1 MTAPGDTM
9 KRIATV
15 LVAASLGVCPG
26 LTRAGTTNPTVTV
39 ESGALAGVRQGAV
52 EVFKGIPYA
61 APPVGALRWEPP
73 TRPESWAGT
82 RGASAFGPDCPQWRR
97 SSTAV
102 SGDRRQSEDC
112 LFLNVWTF
120 AAARK
125 APVMV
130 WIHGGGFRS
139 GSGSRRIYD
148 GGDFAR
154 EGVILVTI
162 NYRLGVLGF
171 FAHPALTASAAPG
184 APLGNYGILDQIAA
198 LRWVRRNIAAFGG
211 NPHNVTV
218 FGESAGG
225 RSVLRLLALP
235 AAKGLFARA
244 IVESGEGWEPERTLA
259 EEERRGSALASTLG
273 LAAGATPQQLRALPF
288 ERLLDAQASLLRIG
302 PFHDGRLIRE
312 SLSRAFAAGREIH
325 VPLIIG
331 SNSYEASLMSSF
343 HVSPAE
349 EAARVPRSA
358 MPLYPGAEAEVGRA
372 FFGDSV
378 MGAPARWF
386 ASRASSAAPSYLYY
400 FSYVP
405 TARRGTVA
413 GAGHGAEIPFV
424 FGSWSASYDRAAS
437 GEDRA
442 METLMHGCWVSFA
455 RTGRPSCADGAW
467 PAYRPQADELMEF
480 GARSGPRADPRG
492 AQDEALQRALLP
504 IPPAADLTP
513 GPAGP

>member
-1 MTAPGDTM
+1 M

-15 LVAASLGVCPG
+15 LVAASLGLG
-26 LTRAGTTNPTVTV
+26 SGFAFADAANPTVTV
-39 ESGALAGVRQGAV
+39 ESGGLAGAREGTV
-52 EVFKGIPYA
+52 EVFEGIPYA

-73 TRPESWAGT
+73 ARPASWTGT
-82 RGASAFGPDCPQWRR
+82 REASTFGPACPQWRSR
-97 SSTAV
+97 TTAALSS
-102 SGDRRQSEDC
+102 DRRQSEDC
-112 LFLNVWTF
+112 LYLNVWTF

-139 GSGSRRIYD
+139 GSGSRRFYD
-148 GGDFAR
+148 GGGFAR
-154 EGVILVTI
+154 DGVILVTI

-171 FAHPALTASAAPG
+171 FAHPALTAAAAPG

-198 LRWVRRNIAAFGG
+198 LRWVKRNIAAFGG
-211 NPHNVTV
+211 DPHNVTV

-225 RSVLRLLALP
+225 RSVLTLLALP
-235 AAKGLFARA
+235 AAKGLFSKA
-244 IVESGEGWEPERTLA
+244 IVESGEGWERQKTLA
-259 EEERRGSALASTLG
+259 EEERIGVALASSLG
-273 LAAGATPQQLRALPF
+273 LAASATPQQLRALPF
-288 ERLLDAQASLLRIG
+288 ERLLDAQASLARIV
-302 PFHDGRLIRE
+302 PFDDGRLIRV
-312 SLSRAFAAGREIH
+312 SMAQAFAAGRELH

-358 MPLYPGAEAEVGRA
+358 RPLYPGAEAEVGRA

-386 ASRASSAAPSYLYY
+386 ASRASAAAPSYLYY

-424 FGSWSASYDRAAS
+424 FGNWTANYERAAS
-437 GEDRA
+437 AEDRA

-455 RTGRPSCADGAW
+455 RTGRPACADDAW
-467 PAYRPQADELMEF
+467 PAYRPKADQLMEF
-480 GARSGPRADPRG
+480 GVRSGPEADPRG
-492 AQDEALQRALLP
+492 AQDDALQRALLP